1 MKTAFAIFLMILGIF
16 IHKIEGVF
24 TKKYGTKHNKG
35 GFVFTSIISFFSML
49 FFLCKDLVTD
59 ASGLQFEKSLMCFGL
74 IAGVCFATA
83 SMTMYWVLGHGP
95 YGLSSLISSYSVLI
109 TIGHG
114 LIIGES
120 LSILSWVGVMLVCV
134 SLFLIMTRKQSDEKL
149 RITIKWLAVLI
160 FSVLCA
166 AAFGVLQ
173 RQQQI
178 EFLNA
183 YDNEFMVITL
193 TVSSILLFTA
203 GAIKDGKYLKDVFK
217 YGFFYAAVGGVSNG
231 ATNFL
236 SLFVYTLVP
245 ISFAAPM
252 KTGIGIVISFLIA
265 RLIFKE
271 KYTGRQYL
279 GVAHGC
285 IALVLFNI

>member
-1 MKTAFAIFLMILGIF
+1 MKTVFAIFLMILGLF
-16 IHKIEGVF
+16 IHRIEGVF
-24 TKKYGTKHNKG
+24 TKKYGTKHDKG

-49 FFLCKDLVTD
+49 FFLCKDLITD
-59 ASGLQFEKSLMCFGL
+59 ANGLQSEKSLIYFGV

-83 SMTMYWVLGHGP
+83 SMTMYWVLAHGP

-114 LIIGES
+114 LITGEK
-120 LSILSWVGVMLVCV
+120 LSILSWVGIVLICISLV
-134 SLFLIMTRKQSDEKL
+134 FIMAREHVDEKL
-149 RITIKWLAVLI
+149 KVSAKWLAVLV

-178 EFLNA
+178 DFSNA
-183 YDNEFMVITL
+183 YNNEFMVITL
-193 TVSSILLFTA
+193 AVSSLLLFIA
-203 GAIKDGKYLKDVFK
+203 GVIKDGKYLKDVFK
-217 YGFFYAAVGGVSNG
+217 YGFFYAAAGGVANG

-236 SLFVYTLVP
+236 TLFVYTLVP

-252 KTGIGIVISFLIA
+252 KTGISIVIAFLIA

-271 KYTGRQYL
+271 KYTVLQYF
-279 GVAHGC
+279 GVALGC
-285 IALVLFNI
+285 IALILFNI

>member
-1 MKTAFAIFLMILGIF
+1 MKTVFAIFLMILGRF
-16 IHKIEGVF
+16 IHKIEGIF
-24 TKKYGTKHNKG
+24 TKKYGIKHKKG

-49 FFLCKDLVTD
+49 FFLCNDLITD
-59 ASGLQFEKSLMCFGL
+59 ANGLQFEKSLIYFG
-74 IAGVCFATA
+74 ITAGVCFAIA
-83 SMTMYWVLGHGP
+83 SMSMYWVLGHGP
-95 YGLSSLISSYSVLI
+95 YGLSSLISSYGVLI

-114 LIIGES
+114 LIIGER

-134 SLFLIMTRKQSDEKL
+134 SLFLMMTRKQSDEKL
-149 RITIKWLAVLI
+149 RITVKWLAVLI

-178 EFLNA
+178 EFLSA
-183 YDNEFMVITL
+183 YNNEFMVITL
-193 TVSSILLFTA
+193 TVSSLLLFIA
-203 GAIKDGKYLKDVFK
+203 GVIKDRKYLKDVFK
-217 YGFFYAAVGGVSNG
+217 CGFLYAAVGGVANG

-236 SLFVYTLVP
+236 ALYVYTLVP

-252 KTGIGIVISFLIA
+252 RTGIGIVISFLIA

-271 KYTGRQYL
+271 KYTGRQCL
-279 GVAHGC
+279 GVALGC